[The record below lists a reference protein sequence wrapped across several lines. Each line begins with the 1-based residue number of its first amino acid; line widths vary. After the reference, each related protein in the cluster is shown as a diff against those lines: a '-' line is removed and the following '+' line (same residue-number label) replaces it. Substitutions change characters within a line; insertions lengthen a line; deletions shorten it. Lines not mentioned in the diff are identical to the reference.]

1 MSGPEVRFT
10 HVSLALGGVPIL
22 EDVSFTVR
30 AGSVHC
36 LVGPNGG
43 GKSSLV
49 RSILGEMPT
58 TGEIA
63 IEWRG
68 SRTIGY
74 VPQSLEF
81 DRMLPVSVSDF
92 MAMIGQR
99 RPAFLGPG
107 RRQRELTA
115 EALDRVGL
123 AGKERRKLGDLSGG
137 ERQRVLLAQS
147 LVPKPALLLLDE
159 PVSAMDA
166 SGGPLFESIVLKLA
180 EEGVTVLWVAHDFAQ
195 VRRLADHVTCLN
207 RRVMFD
213 GAPEAVLTDEHV
225 AAAFG
230 MPGAFSREQ
239 LVAGVT

>member
-1 MSGPEVRFT
+1 MSGPDLRFT
-10 HVSLALGGVPIL
+10 RVSLVLGGVPIL

-30 AGSVHC
+30 AGSIHC
-36 LVGPNGG
+36 LIGPNGG

-49 RSILGEMPT
+49 RSILGEMPI

-63 IEWRG
+63 IEWHG

-99 RPAFLGPG
+99 RPAFLGAA
-107 RRQRELTA
+107 RRQRNLTA
-115 EALDRVGL
+115 EALERVGL
-123 AGKERRKLGDLSGG
+123 TGKERRKLGDLSGG

-147 LVPKPALLLLDE
+147 LMPKPALLLLDE

-166 SGGPLFESIVLKLA
+166 SGAPLFESIVKKLA

-195 VRRLADHVTCLN
+195 VRRLADRVTCLD
-207 RRVMFD
+207 RVVKFD
-213 GAPEAVLTDEHV
+213 GLPGEVLTDEHI
-225 AAAFG
+225 ASAFG
-230 MPGAFSREQ
+230 AYGVLARER
-239 LVAGVT
+239 VTESVT